1 LANHPGEMPQGKEGG
16 LAGGG
21 ADVEGLSEEQAH
33 AKEIEV

>member
-1 LANHPGEMPQGKEGG
+1 MSQREKGV

-21 ADVEGLSEEQAH
+21 TDVEGLSEEQAH